1 MQITL
6 RSHSGAIGPK
16 RHSYNEN
23 VDEPA
28 KLIEDESVEI
38 EREAPAG
45 KNEPIEGTEENG
57 KPDAP
62 VFEE

>member
-38 EREAPAG
+38 EREGPAEENATVERI
-45 KNEPIEGTEENG
+45 KENG